1 MPAPI
6 EVTLSEMTMLV
17 REVHPE
23 NAKRPIEVML
33 SGMTMLVREVH
44 PANAEFAIAVTLTP
58 PIVSGTAMLVS
69 DPVYPV
75 IVADSTPSM
84 LLTPYSK
91 PS

>member
-1 MPAPI
+1 MVRLEHPANAEFPI
-6 EVTLSEMTMLV
+6 ETTLF
-17 REVHPE
+17 
-23 NAKRPIEVML
+23 
-33 SGMTMLVREVH
+33 GMTMLVREVH

-69 DPVYPV
+69 DPAYPV

-84 LLTPYSK
+84 LLIAYSK